1 MLKDLTGRAF
11 PHPTE
16 YIVMLGDDI
25 LPITKGI
32 AYNRIASFVHK
43 SHALAFAK
51 SIKSY
56 HTAVI
61 EPGQPHMLRE
71 LGVTMDQIYPEGW
84 DA

>member
-1 MLKDLTGRAF
+1 MIKDPTGIVV

-16 YIVMLGDDI
+16 YIVMIGDEVLSI
-25 LPITKGI
+25 SKRI
-32 AYNRIASFVHK
+32 AYTRVATFVHK
-43 SHALAFAK
+43 SHAEAFAR

-61 EPGQPHMLRE
+61 EPEVNPNE
-71 LGVTMDQIYPEGW
+71 LIIRIHPEGW